1 MGLEKQILFF
11 FSALG
16 AFNGFLLAAY
26 FVFFSKK
33 KNSDYF
39 LGGLL
44 FVISVRITKSIFLF
58 FNDKI
63 FDIFIQ
69 IGLSAC
75 LLIGVFLDFYIKASS
90 DSDSE
95 KAENKNKSTYW
106 WIHVLLWLICIS
118 IFNYFYSYSE
128 NRLLWNYFVKMIYLQ
143 WFVYILLSAWELRN
157 ELKKLFTKNT
167 KLSESQ
173 IWQVNIFFGV
183 LCIWTA
189 YVFGSYASY
198 IVGALS
204 FSFVFYILGLFWFL
218 KRSNSTEVK
227 NKISKDQQLHNLESN
242 KEKAAPKPIE
252 KYANKKIDEQEANQ
266 LKTRIERIIAEEEL
280 FRDPNLKLPDLAEK
294 INVLPHYLSQFLND
308 NLNKSFPLYI
318 NEHRIEAAK
327 KLLLLNDS
335 YTLEAIG
342 YECGFNSKSTF
353 FSTFKKIT
361 NYTPASYKKKYKK

>member
-1 MGLEKQILFF
+1 MGLERQVLFF

-26 FVFFSKK
+26 FTFFSKK
-33 KNSDYF
+33 EAPNYF

-44 FVISVRITKSIFLF
+44 FVISIRITKSIFLF
-58 FNDKI
+58 FNNIVLDV
-63 FDIFIQ
+63 FIQ

-75 LLIGVFLDFYIKASS
+75 LLIGVFLYFYIKASNY
-90 DSDSE
+90 SE
-95 KAENKNKSTYW
+95 RTESTKSLTYW
-106 WIHVLLWLICIS
+106 WIHILFWLTCIS
-118 IFNYFYSYSE
+118 LLSYFYPYSQ
-128 NRLLWNYFVKMIYLQ
+128 NRLLWNYSVKIIYLQ
-143 WFVYILLSAWELRN
+143 WFVYILFATWNLRK
-157 ELKKLFTKNT
+157 EFQQLFLKDKKLDEN
-167 KLSESQ
+167 Q

-183 LCIWTA
+183 LCIWAA

-204 FSFVFYILGLFWFL
+204 FSFVFYVLGLFWFL
-218 KRSNSTEVK
+218 KRSKSRQVEGT
-227 NKISKDQQLHNLESN
+227 ISEEEQLHSLKSDERKGTPTSV
-242 KEKAAPKPIE
+242 E
-252 KYANKKIDEQEANQ
+252 KYANKKIEEEEANK
-266 LKTRIERIIAEEEL
+266 LKIRIEKIILEKDL

-294 INVLPHYLSQFLND
+294 LNVLPHYLSQFLND

-318 NEHRIEAAK
+318 NEYRIEAAK
-327 KLLLLNDS
+327 KFLLLNDE

-361 NYTPASYKKKYKK
+361 SYTPANYKKKHKK